1 MGAQSQ
7 PTCDVVIQIVEA
19 GDLQHPWAR
28 GRTWAVPG
36 DQWLRCWGYEHGL
49 HRDSATPRRSLYDGD
64 QLAIVSLDGGTRLTV
79 RILGARVKIG
89 DKVELAETRDGIEF
103 FRLAS

>member
-1 MGAQSQ
+1 MS
-7 PTCDVVIQIVEA
+7 TVYTETVVHAPPAEFVA
-19 GDLQHPWAR
+19 DAP
-28 GRTWAVPG
+28 
-36 DQWLRCWGYEHGL
+36 Y
-49 HRDSATPRRSLYDGD
+49 